1 MKKTTLF
8 LLVTL
13 LATGLLSCSD
23 HRLGGP
29 ASPARL
35 RLRSLQSTAQT
46 GANTFTYSYTY
57 SYDSLNRPV
66 SIDRINNGQ
75 TGRAIIAYG
84 DPQQQYTFM
93 ANDTRILYLDYP
105 SPSNL
110 QTGSITPYPANWQG
124 ANFSTSRYGV
134 VGTKINTSTVFRSYE
149 FSFDTDKQPSSYV
162 DRGSGPTDL
171 NTFSYGS
178 TNGNVTS
185 EQYRYAAGRGDF
197 GTATYSYD
205 NKPNPLF
212 GLLDPS
218 VDLIQRFSRNNV
230 LIRDNVSG
238 RNNVSGTTTYAYE
251 YNAQGLPTKRT
262 ATYGGS
268 VIETLLYTYE
278 SY

>member
-1 MKKTTLF
+1 MKTATLF

-13 LATGLLSCSD
+13 FATGLSSCLD

-35 RLRSLQSTAQT
+35 RLRSLQSTTQT
-46 GANTFTYSYTY
+46 GANTFTYTY
-57 SYDSLNRPV
+57 SYDSLNRTV
-66 SIDRINNGQ
+66 SIDRINDGQ
-75 TGRAIIAYG
+75 TGRAVIVYG

-105 SPSNL
+105 SPSNQ

-134 VGTKINTSTVFRSYE
+134 VGTKINTSVVIRSYE
-149 FSFDTDKQPSSYV
+149 FSFDADKQPSSYV

-171 NTFSYGS
+171 NTFSYRS
-178 TNGNVTS
+178 TNNNVTF

-230 LIRDNVSG
+230 LIRDNASG
-238 RNNVSGTTTYAYE
+238 RSNMSGITTYTYD
-251 YNAQGLPTKRT
+251 YNTQGLPTKRT
-262 ATYGGS
+262 ATYGGA
-268 VIETLLYTYE
+268 VTETLLYTYE

>member
-1 MKKTTLF
+1 MKTATLF

-13 LATGLLSCSD
+13 FATGLSSCLD

-46 GANTFTYSYTY
+46 GANTFTYTYTY
-57 SYDSLNRPV
+57 SYDSLNRTV
-66 SIDRINNGQ
+66 SIDRINDGQ
-75 TGRAIIAYG
+75 TGRAVIVYG

-134 VGTKINTSTVFRSYE
+134 VGTKINTSVVIRSYE
-149 FSFDTDKQPSSYV
+149 FSFDADKQPSSYV
-162 DRGSGPTDL
+162 DRGSGIDL
-171 NTFSYGS
+171 NTFSYRS
-178 TNGNVTS
+178 TNSNVTF
-185 EQYRYAAGRGDF
+185 EQYRYAAGRGDR
-197 GTATYSYD
+197 GTVTYTYD
-205 NKPNPLF
+205 DKPNSLF
-212 GLLDPS
+212 SLLDPTIGL
-218 VDLIQRFSRNNV
+218 VQRFSRNNV
-230 LIRDNVSG
+230 LIETRTSDRSNVSA
-238 RNNVSGTTTYAYE
+238 TTTYAYE

-262 ATYGGS
+262 ATANGA
-268 VIETLLYTYE
+268 VTETLLYTYE